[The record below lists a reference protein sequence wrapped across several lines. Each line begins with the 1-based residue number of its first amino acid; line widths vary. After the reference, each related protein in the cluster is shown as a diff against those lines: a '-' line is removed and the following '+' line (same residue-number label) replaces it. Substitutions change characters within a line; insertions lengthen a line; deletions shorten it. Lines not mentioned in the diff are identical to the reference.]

1 MPPSTLLKPL
11 TSSDKNV
18 KESSSESKKSNLKS
32 KTGTKEINDVTRVNK
47 FKLQFDRS
55 PDEQLVVRFADEEV
69 KDQRQ
74 INSSLEKPRGGPEA
88 YQR

>member
-11 TSSDKNV
+11 TSSDRNV

-32 KTGTKEINDVTRVNK
+32 RTGTRENNDVTRVNK

-69 KDQRQ
+69 KDQR
-74 INSSLEKPRGGPEA
+74 
-88 YQR
+88 

>member
-11 TSSDKNV
+11 TTSEKNV

-32 KTGTKEINDVTRVNK
+32 KTDPRESHDVTRVNK

-69 KDQRQ
+69 KDQR
-74 INSSLEKPRGGPEA
+74 
-88 YQR
+88 

>member
-32 KTGTKEINDVTRVNK
+32 KTGLRESHDVTRVNK

-55 PDEQLVVRFADEEV
+55 SDEQLVVRFADEEV
-69 KDQRQ
+69 KDQR
-74 INSSLEKPRGGPEA
+74 
-88 YQR
+88 

>member
-32 KTGTKEINDVTRVNK
+32 KTGTKEINDDTRVNK